1 MIKILTERFVLIFKV
16 VFCDYFF
23 SLDSMSWSQERQ
35 RNWILCLK
43 ETVYDSDPTRRSVP
57 YVLGTFMLS
66 HLILNPTVGGG
77 LFHPLL

>member
-1 MIKILTERFVLIFKV
+1 MIKILTQCVVLIFKA

-35 RNWILCLK
+35 RTWILCLM
-43 ETVYDSDPTRRSVP
+43 EAVFDSDPTRRSVP
-57 YVLGTFMLS
+57 CVLDTLTLS
-66 HLILNPTVGGG
+66 HSILNSTIGGG